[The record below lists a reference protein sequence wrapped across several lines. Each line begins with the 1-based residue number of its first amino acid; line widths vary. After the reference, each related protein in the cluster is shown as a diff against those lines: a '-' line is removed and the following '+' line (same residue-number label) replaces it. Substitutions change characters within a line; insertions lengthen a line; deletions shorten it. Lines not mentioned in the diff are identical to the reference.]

1 VTDKQT
7 LQTLSVSF
15 LPHKGRA
22 ILGQVRKT
30 IATPADRLTKLVDPD
45 QVAKVKV
52 VYAAVNRILRGDI
65 KQRPVLSS
73 WSAVLD
79 YLRAAMAFEAT
90 EQFRLLFLDKRN
102 FLLADEIHQTGTIDH
117 TPVYPREV
125 ARRALELGATAII
138 AVHNHPSGDPTP
150 SQSDVAMTKVLAEA
164 LQPLGITVH
173 DHIVIGKQGYASLRG
188 HLA

>member
-1 VTDKQT
+1 
-7 LQTLSVSF
+7 
-15 LPHKGRA
+15 
-22 ILGQVRKT
+22 
-30 IATPADRLTKLVDPD
+30 
-45 QVAKVKV
+45 
-52 VYAAVNRILRGDI
+52 
-65 KQRPVLSS
+65 VLSS

-102 FLLADEIHQTGTIDH
+102 FLLADEIHQIGTIGH

-125 ARRALELGATAII
+125 ARRALEVGATAII

-173 DHIVIGKQGYASLRG
+173 DHIVIGKQGHASLQSAPAAGCMLGVSGRHG
-188 HLA
+188 SR

>member
-1 VTDKQT
+1 M
-7 LQTLSVSF
+7 
-15 LPHKGRA
+15 A
-22 ILGQVRKT
+22 
-30 IATPADRLTKLVDPD
+30 
-45 QVAKVKV
+45 
-52 VYAAVNRILRGDI
+52 VYAAVTRVLRGEI
-65 KQRPVLSS
+65 KHRPMLST

-125 ARRALELGATAII
+125 ARRALEVGATAII

-150 SQSDVAMTKVLAEA
+150 SQSDLAMTKVLAEA
-164 LQPLGITVH
+164 LQPLGICDPLSSSSTG
-173 DHIVIGKQGYASLRG
+173 IVGRDVCVNTSAAYSEVSRCTGVFC
-188 HLA
+188 